1 MEDNYYVK
9 KGSNGV
15 LYLILVLVM
24 LISIGLLG
32 YTYFYMSNPK
42 NIYTNLVNNTF
53 DSIIVKDEEN
63 IKLKYNLSVSV
74 EGSEIDED
82 TVNLLNSLKLSGI
95 SYLTKKDKYAVYNAK
110 ISNSDGNLFDITMSY
125 KDKNVYFGLGD
136 LFDKNI
142 RVELDSEK
150 SDEIDEM
157 FKNYNVESYKK
168 IVNEFRNA
176 FLNAIG
182 DEVIVQESEVIN
194 INDKEKKVNNNKL
207 EINNINYSDIRDK
220 FVDYLIS
227 SDDFIDNV
235 MELTNQTKQE
245 VLERIDSIDKNLSS
259 DESIVINVY
268 TDGLMNKF
276 VGIKCVYINSDE
288 EVTFSYNDSEF
299 KISSNG
305 GLVSIK
311 EESENNYSFEIIEI
325 EDDLKIGFKGNFGLS
340 YEEYSMPNTDN
351 SVLVTE
357 LTEGDL
363 STIMDNLSKNE
374 AIANIVNNYVYGDD
388 FIEYEES
395 EISDY

>member
-1 MEDNYYVK
+1 
-9 KGSNGV
+9 
-15 LYLILVLVM
+15 
-24 LISIGLLG
+24 
-32 YTYFYMSNPK
+32 MSNPK
-42 NIYTNLVNNTF
+42 NIYINLVNNTF

-74 EGSEIDED
+74 ESSEIDDD

-95 SYLTKKDKYAVYNAK
+95 GYLTKKDKYAVYNAK

-125 KDKNVYFGLGD
+125 KDKNVYFDLGD

-142 RVELDSEK
+142 RVELDSEN
-150 SDEIDEM
+150 SDKIDEM

-168 IVNEFRNA
+168 IVNVFRNA

-194 INDKEKKVNNNKL
+194 INNKELKVNNNKL

-227 SDDFIDNV
+227 SDDFINNV

-276 VGIKCVYINSDE
+276 VSIKCIYINSDE

-311 EESENNYSFEIIEI
+311 EESENNYSFEVIEI
-325 EDDLKIGFKGNFGLS
+325 EDDLKIGIKGNFGLS

-351 SVLVTE
+351 SVLVTD
-357 LTEGDL
+357 LTESDL
-363 STIMDNLSKNE
+363 SLIMDNLSKNE
-374 AIANIVNNYVYGDD
+374 VIANIINSGA